1 MSRKEH
7 PVWEEELMPYVDG
20 QLDAAEASNVEEHM
34 RECQQCAAVVADAR
48 RLSQQMATWTVENP
62 SENMRE
68 RVFAPLRLKSQP
80 SQRWGWFTNQR
91 SWVYGAAG
99 AFAALALIAVGIS
112 LLRSG
117 TVDEGTSS
125 TSLSWS
131 KTTDNGPGLEY
142 EVRGQASQ
150 QGQQGQQGQQKKES
164 LQGEFQLELQE
175 TPVALQ
181 APSGPMVIRTA
192 RLTILTKEFD
202 SARSRIQTVVQQA
215 QGYLD
220 QLTVR
225 GETGS
230 GKSLSATLRLPS
242 DRVDSG
248 LTELRKLGK
257 VLEESQGSSD
267 ITSQY
272 VDLQARLTNART
284 TEQRLLALQRER
296 TDKLPDVVNVE
307 REIARV
313 REEIERMEAQRK
325 DVFNKTQFATIQVEL
340 SEEYRA
346 ELQPATPSAG
356 TQLRNA
362 LIDGY
367 HAALGSI
374 LALAL
379 FILRYGPALLLWA
392 IVLVPVALL
401 LRRRLQG
408 LTRAS

>member
-20 QLDAAEASNVEEHM
+20 QLDAAQASEIEKHLKECEE
-34 RECQQCAAVVADAR
+34 CAAVIADAR
-48 RLSQQMATWTVENP
+48 LLSKQMGTWVVENSP
-62 SENMRE
+62 RGMDEHVLSEMEKKKGRRQQWAWWSRN
-68 RVFAPLRLKSQP
+68 
-80 SQRWGWFTNQR
+80 R
-91 SWVYGAAG
+91 SWAFGLGG
-99 AFAALALIAVGIS
+99 AFAAVALMVVLMPSHKDDLSNHFGDAS
-112 LLRSG
+112 RS
-117 TVDEGTSS
+117 VA
-125 TSLSWS
+125 
-131 KTTDNGPGLEY
+131 
-142 EVRGQASQ
+142 GQINPAPLQRPAMPQDGNQ
-150 QGQQGQQGQQKKES
+150 QGQQGQQGQQTLDS
-164 LQGEFQLELQE
+164 LLAKTLPAAQSQPTAE
-175 TPVALQ
+175 
-181 APSGPMVIRTA
+181 APSGPMIIRNA
-192 RLTILTKEFD
+192 RLSILTKEFEA
-202 SARSRIQTVVQQA
+202 ARARIQAIVQQT

-242 DRVDSG
+242 SQLESG
-248 LTELRKLGK
+248 LVELRKLGK

-267 ITSQY
+267 VTSQY
-272 VDLQARLTNART
+272 VDLQARLTNARN

-296 TDKLPDVVNVE
+296 TDKLTDVVGVE

-346 ELQPATPSAG
+346 EIQPSAPSAG
-356 TQLRNA
+356 TQLHNA
-362 LIDGY
+362 LVDGY
-367 HAALGSI
+367 HGALNGL

-379 FILRYGPALLLWA
+379 FFLRYGPALLLWA

-401 LRRRLQG
+401 LRRRHQG
-408 LTRAS
+408 LRVG

>member
-7 PVWEEELMPYVDG
+7 PVWEEELMPYADG
-20 QLDAAEASNVEEHM
+20 QLDAAQASPIEAHL
-34 RECQQCAAVVADAR
+34 RECQECAAMVADAR
-48 RLSQQMATWTVENP
+48 GLSMQMGAWEVENSPEKMGEPVLAELRLQEKKRRRQEQWTWWSRNRMWAYGLGGAVAAAALMAVVLTPRHQDLTDLFEIERDQNLSQPA
-62 SENMRE
+62 S
-68 RVFAPLRLKSQP
+68 
-80 SQRWGWFTNQR
+80 
-91 SWVYGAAG
+91 
-99 AFAALALIAVGIS
+99 S
-112 LLRSG
+112 LYK
-117 TVDEGTSS
+117 E
-125 TSLSWS
+125 
-131 KTTDNGPGLEY
+131 KQEQQ
-142 EVRGQASQ
+142 GQG
-150 QGQQGQQGQQKKES
+150 QGQQGQQGQEGMLGRLVEKKLPES
-164 LQGEFQLELQE
+164 QTAGE
-175 TPVALQ
+175 
-181 APSGPMVIRTA
+181 APSGPMVIRNA
-192 RLTILTKEFD
+192 RLTILTKEFE
-202 SARSRIQTVVQQA
+202 SARSRIQAIVQQT

-242 DRVDSG
+242 NQIDSG

-267 ITSQY
+267 VTSQY
-272 VDLQARLTNART
+272 VDLQARLTNARN

-296 TDKLPDVVNVE
+296 TDKLTDVVGVE

-346 ELQPATPSAG
+346 ELQPSAPSAG

-367 HAALGSI
+367 HGALNSLLG
-374 LALAL
+374 LAL
-379 FILRYGPALLLWA
+379 FALRYGPALLLWA

-401 LRRRLQG
+401 LRRRLQD
-408 LTRAS
+408 LRIS